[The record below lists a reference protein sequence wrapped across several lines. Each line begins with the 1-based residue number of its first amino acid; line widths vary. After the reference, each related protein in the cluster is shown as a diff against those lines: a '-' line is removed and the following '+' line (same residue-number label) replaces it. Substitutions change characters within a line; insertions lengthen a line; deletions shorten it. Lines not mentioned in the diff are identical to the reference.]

1 MRQPEPSLLA
11 QVLGRHKGQYPCGR
25 NASPTCWPFRC
36 SGRTETFTSC
46 ARPVT
51 GEGESREVVHARQ
64 TRCSGSGVLLAARLQ
79 GRRRAGRVGEVYQP
93 HAGGVRGDVFQ
104 GERRETLLARGLL
117 QLPSSI
123 SIREGRTS
131 LDVYARIDG
140 SGRGAGKSISIEV
153 TSPGDIDDLWASAT
167 GKKTS
172 YGCRSRS
179 QSAQID
185 PDALR
190 VRTKNGPAT
199 ARDKIKLAFDITPTW
214 HFQTGELYACRFH
227 FARAEKV

>member
-1 MRQPEPSLLA
+1 M
-11 QVLGRHKGQYPCGR
+11 LGRLAAVVLVFSWLPDCK
-25 NASPTCWPFRC
+25 
-36 SGRTETFTSC
+36 
-46 ARPVT
+46 
-51 GEGESREVVHARQ
+51 GEGEPGSFEKFISPTPAAFAEM
-64 TRCSGSGVLLAARLQ
+64 CSKEH
-79 GRRRAGRVGEVYQP
+79 VGKRFWLEGY
-93 HAGGVRGDVFQ
+93 
-104 GERRETLLARGLL
+104 L

-131 LDVYARIDG
+131 LNFYARIDG
-140 SGRGAGKSISIEV
+140 SGRGSGRSISIEV
-153 TSPGDIDDLWASAT
+153 SAPGDIDDLWASAT
-167 GKKTS
+167 GKKTT
-172 YGCRSRS
+172 YGIRGSRS

-190 VRTKNGPAT
+190 IRTRNGAAT